1 MDVNVVVIGAGVVGL
16 AIAAKLAEKK
26 YSVFLLEKESKFG
39 TGISSRNSEVIHSG
53 IYYKTGSLKASLC
66 LRGKF
71 LLYEYCK
78 KYNVSHKK
86 IGKIFL
92 AVNSDEISRLE
103 SIQNQARLNGV
114 EDLHELNQKELH
126 RLEPELSGEGA
137 LFSPSSGIIDSHA
150 FMKSILGVAES
161 FGAVFVPVSP
171 IENAERIPGG
181 WKIHIGGKDPTSIT
195 CKTVINSAGLYAIE
209 LSKKIFPNRDV
220 PRLYPTKGSY
230 LRYSGR
236 SPIKHIVYPAIIPGQ
251 IEERVDA
258 TPDLSGTLRFG
269 PSVEETNG
277 FEDFNLSSEIIN
289 RFIPSIKRYLPE
301 LDVSRLHLD
310 QAGIRPKIIF
320 DSDRNP
326 DFIFD
331 WADVDGWLD
340 LWGIESPG
348 LTSSLA
354 IGEHV
359 YNMFNDINYFN

>member
-1 MDVNVVVIGAGVVGL
+1 MRGKDVILV
-16 AIAAKLAEKK
+16 
-26 YSVFLLEKESKFG
+26 EKEKQFG
-39 TGISSRNSEVIHSG
+39 TGVSSRSSEVIHAG
-53 IYYKTGSLKASLC
+53 IYYNKGSLKSQLC
-66 LRGKF
+66 IRGKE
-71 LLYEYCK
+71 LLYEFCNEYS
-78 KYNVSHKK
+78 VEHKR
-86 IGKIFL
+86 IGKLFV
-92 AVNSDEISRLE
+92 AVSDNEISRLE
-103 SIQNQARLNGV
+103 IINTNAIENGV
-114 EDLHELNQKELH
+114 KDLIELDSKQLIKV
-126 RLEPELSGEGA
+126 EPLIRGKSA
-137 LFSPSSGIIDSHA
+137 LLSPSTGIIDSHGL
-150 FMKSILGVAES
+150 MKSLMNLNESYGTTYAVLSNVIGAE
-161 FGAVFVPVSP
+161 P
-171 IENAERIPGG
+171 NNYG
-181 WKIHIGGKDPTSIT
+181 WSVRIGGIEPITITSRAI
-195 CKTVINSAGLYAIE
+195 VNAAGLYSLE
-209 LSKKIFPNRDV
+209 LSKKVFPERKIPKANPV
-220 PRLYPTKGSY
+220 KGGY
-230 LRYSGR
+230 LRYSGK

>member
-39 TGISSRNSEVIHSG
+39 TGISSRNSEVIHAG

-66 LRGKF
+66 LRGKL

-114 EDLHELNQKELH
+114 EDLLELNQKELH
-126 RLEPELSGEGA
+126 RLEPELSGKGA

-171 IENAERIPGG
+171 IENAERIAGG
-181 WKIHIGGKDPTSIT
+181 WKVHIGGKEPTSIT

-209 LSKKIFPNRDV
+209 LSEKIFPDRDV

-230 LRYSGR
+230 LRYSGK
-236 SPIKHIVYPAIIPGQ
+236 SPIKHIVYPAIIPGK

-258 TPDLSGTLRFG
+258 TPDLGEGLRFG
-269 PSVEETNG
+269 PNVEQTSNL
-277 FEDFNLSSEIIN
+277 EDFSIKNVIISEM
-289 RFIPSIKRYLPE
+289 IPGIKRYLPNIDSSCLY
-301 LDVSRLHLD
+301 LDIT
-310 QAGIRPKIIF
+310 GIRPKIYGEEE
-320 DSDRNP
+320 P
-326 DFIFD
+326 VADFRFD
-331 WADVDGWLD
+331 WADEKGWLD
-340 LWGIESPG
+340 LWGMESPA
-348 LTSSLA
+348 LTASLA
-354 IGEHV
+354 IAEYV
-359 YNMFNDINYFN
+359 YKIIDNKS